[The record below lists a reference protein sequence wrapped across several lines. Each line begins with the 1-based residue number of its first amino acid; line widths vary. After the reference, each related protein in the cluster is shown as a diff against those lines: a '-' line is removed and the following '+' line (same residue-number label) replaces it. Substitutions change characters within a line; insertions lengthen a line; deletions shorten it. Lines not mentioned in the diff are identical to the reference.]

1 MKTIY
6 LFRHT
11 IPQEKSGYHNE
22 SIPISK
28 QGVREMENLLSK
40 LRVDFNNVL
49 CSPYLRAV
57 QTAQIISSNY
67 FVDERL
73 HERRLGKEEELPD
86 DFWVHQY
93 LDYDYKNIGGESL
106 NDVRKR
112 MVDAIDFYLNRIDDN
127 QTIAIVSHATAIC
140 SYLLSNC
147 AIAVTNTECKERR
160 IVFNGSII
168 LDGKIKTPS
177 CFKLV
182 FDNEKLI
189 VVTYIE

>member
-11 IPQEKSGYHNE
+11 TPQENSGYHNE
-22 SIPISK
+22 SIPVSK
-28 QGVREMENLLSK
+28 QGVIEMEELLRK
-40 LRVDFNNVL
+40 LHVSFDGIL

-73 HERRLGKEEELPD
+73 RERGLGKEEELVA
-86 DFWVHQY
+86 DFWIRQY
-93 LDYDYKNIGGESL
+93 MDHDYKNIGGESL

-112 MVDAIDFYLNRIDDN
+112 MVDAIEFYLNRINEN
-127 QTIAIVSHATAIC
+127 QTVAIITHATAIC
-140 SYLLSNC
+140 SYLLANC
-147 AIAVTNTECKERR
+147 AIAVTGVSKKERK
-160 IVFNGSII
+160 IVFDGNVVF
-168 LDGKIKTPS
+168 DGKIKTPS

-182 FDNEKLI
+182 FDTEKLVEI
-189 VVTYIE
+189 TYIE

>member
-11 IPQEKSGYHNE
+11 TPQENSKYHNE

-28 QGVREMENLLSK
+28 QGVIEMKNLLSD
-40 LRVDFNNVL
+40 LYDDFDSIL
-49 CSPYLRAV
+49 CSPYVRAV

-67 FVDERL
+67 SVDDRL
-73 HERRLGKEEELPD
+73 CERRLGMEEELVD
-86 DFWVHQY
+86 DFWARQY
-93 LDYDYKNIGGESL
+93 SDYDYKNIGGESL

-112 MVDAIDFYLNRIDDN
+112 MVDAIDFYLNRVDDN

-140 SYLLSNC
+140 SFLLSNC
-147 AIAVTNTECKERR
+147 SIAVTNAKCKERKIIFNER
-160 IVFNGSII
+160 III
-168 LDGKIKTPS
+168 DGKIKTPS

-189 VVTYIE
+189 DISYIE